1 MSERSNQGFHIF
13 LTIMLLRLISN
24 DSQDNRSDDSM
35 LDHTGLK
42 TAIDSEI
49 GYEIVIEIHDR
60 TDRIQKS
67 MRIVRDLRSESEIE
81 SGTGSGSI
89 EEAAWRWSM
98 PKSESS
104 KIESYRRRSF
114 RSFRRHLRISWSRTR
129 REYRSRH
136 VDRSATSK
144 RRTPRDT
151 EHLIIIRKRRA
162 VLPGDITT
170 Q

>member
-114 RSFRRHLRISWSRTR
+114 RRHLRISWSRTR
-129 REYRSRH
+129 REYRSRIAAR
-136 VDRSATSK
+136 RSIGYLEAAHPAGHGASDYHSQTSRCATW
-144 RRTPRDT
+144 
-151 EHLIIIRKRRA
+151 
-162 VLPGDITT
+162 
-170 Q
+170 